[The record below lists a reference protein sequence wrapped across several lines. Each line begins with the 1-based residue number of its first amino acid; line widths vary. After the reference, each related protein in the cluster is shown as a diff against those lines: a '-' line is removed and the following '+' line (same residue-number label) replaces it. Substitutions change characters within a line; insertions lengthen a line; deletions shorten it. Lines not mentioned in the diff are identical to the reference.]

1 MIREFL
7 YVIKYVL
14 GLDKAGNSLIV
25 FPDDTFIVS
34 YPKSGNTWTR
44 FLIGNL
50 VYSDGV
56 DFSNINRLVPDPGD
70 LSRRYLKGLHR
81 PRILKTH
88 QTFDPRYM
96 KVICVVR
103 DPRDVVLSEYHFDI
117 KRRAIDEGFRIEH
130 FVARFVAGEVNH
142 EYGSWGE
149 NVGSWVAARQN
160 SKKFQSGQN
169 FLLVRYEDMKDNPQ
183 SELRRIARFLGIDS
197 TEARLVKAV
206 ERSSADQ
213 MRELEKLQGHLWS
226 STKHTRQDR
235 PFVRAAKA
243 GGWRTELPT
252 SCAREIESAWGSLM
266 RELGYELQDQEP
278 IESESDLRAAL

>member
-1 MIREFL
+1 MISEFL

-14 GLDKAGNSLIV
+14 GFDKAGNGLTV

-44 FLIGNL
+44 FLVGNL
-50 VYSDGV
+50 MYPDGV

-70 LSRRYLKGLHR
+70 LSKRYLKGLRR

-88 QTFDPRYM
+88 FPFDPRYK

-117 KRRAIDEGFRIEH
+117 KRKVIDEDFPIER
-130 FVARFVAGEVNH
+130 FVSRFVAGEVNH
-142 EYGSWGE
+142 DAGSWGE

-160 SKKFQSGQN
+160 GKKFQSGQN
-169 FLLVRYEDMKDNPQ
+169 FLLVRYEDMVDDPK
-183 SELRRIARFLGIDS
+183 SELGRIARFLGIDPKA
-197 TEARLVKAV
+197 ERLAKAV
-206 ERSSADQ
+206 ERSSADR
-213 MRELEKLQGHLWS
+213 MRKLEKLQGHLWS
-226 STKHTRQDR
+226 STKDTRQDR

-243 GGWRTELPT
+243 GGWRTGLPT
-252 SCAREIESAWGSLM
+252 SCIREIESAWGRLM
-266 RELGYELQDQEP
+266 RELGYELQVQESS
-278 IESESDLRAAL
+278 EAESDLSAAR